1 MVMAS
6 QMFSRILVAVDES
19 PAALAAVHVAV
30 DLEAL
35 SGARLRFVHVIGDGE
50 LVRALARLG
59 RDGQTVATRSTA
71 ARGASSCLA
80 ARHQMPMPSGHW
92 FRSRRGAR
100 VRSRYR
106 TTGCR

>member
-35 SGARLRFVHVIGDGE
+35 SGARLRFVHVIGDDE

-59 RDGQTVATRSTA
+59 RDDRTVATRSTA
-71 ARGASSCLA
+71 AKSQLRHVSAESDRAGVQADTASLSGDPAGLDA
-80 ARHQMPMPSGHW
+80 APG
-92 FRSRRGAR
+92 
-100 VRSRYR
+100 
-106 TTGCR
+106 